1 MNLIYANIDES
12 KADLGLRHTYIP
24 EVEWNIECD
33 DNDRVSVECEY
44 FRPAERTK
52 YTTFSKEGSGGI
64 DIDKIFRD
72 KVKKINNLQING
84 KEIDTADKLLK
95 YPSSIEIDAL
105 VNDVV
110 LHLMNTESLNK
121 EEVKN

>member
-1 MNLIYANIDES
+1 MNLIYASIDES
-12 KADLGLRHTYIP
+12 KADLGLKHTYIP

-52 YTTFSKEGSGGI
+52 YTTFSKEGSGI
-64 DIDKIFRD
+64 DIDRIFRD

-84 KEIDTADKLLK
+84 KEIDTSDKLLK
-95 YPSSIEIDAL
+95 YPSSIEVDAL